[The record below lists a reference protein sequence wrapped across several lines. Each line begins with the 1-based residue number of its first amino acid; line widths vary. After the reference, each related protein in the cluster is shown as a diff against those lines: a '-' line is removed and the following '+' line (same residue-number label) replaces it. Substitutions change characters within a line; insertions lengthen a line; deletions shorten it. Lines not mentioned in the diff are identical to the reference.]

1 MKTLSKQKTAK
12 VVTPELKKKIKKD
25 LETYFNSLS
34 PAAKKDLENLGYKLD
49 NLRIRKEYQ

>member
-12 VVTPELKKKIKKD
+12 VGTPEWKKAIKQ
-25 LETYFNSLS
+25 LETYFNSLP

-49 NLRIRKEYQ
+49 NFRKDIQ